1 MSLLGGFVTWLDA
14 FFEAGYS
21 LLQQGNVSFPPEH
34 VISFQGPGVT
44 LSDDATNDRTIVT
57 IANGNTTTTTT
68 ATFVQP
74 AALGT
79 VTVPVTS
86 TSSLAPG
93 LAVYIAGGGY
103 YAVVSITDGTH
114 FVAENLGLSGNAA
127 PTTNVTSPA
136 LVIPVGPANSLAVE
150 NNGTLL
156 TVRSLL
162 NFFGG
167 IVAVDNAG
175 AGRTDI
181 YLSPGGPVL
190 IAGSHTM
197 QPGETW
203 ALIAPNSVSTMPVVP
218 VLGQKLEFTTN
229 GAGFSTGSRATFNGN
244 GPNMQDPQDP
254 NNIGGS
260 RPAASTVFGLAE
272 NTNYAWRY
280 DGTLYRYVGDK
291 L

>member
-1 MSLLGGFVTWLDA
+1 MNVFEYLDA
-14 FFEAGYS
+14 FFESGYS
-21 LLQQGNVSFPPEH
+21 ALQLGNLNFPSEH
-34 VISFQGPGVT
+34 VLSFQGPGVT
-44 LSDDATNDRTIVT
+44 MQDDPTNDRTIVT

-74 AALGT
+74 AALAT

-86 TSSLAPG
+86 TASLAPG

-103 YAVVSITDGTH
+103 YAVSSITDGTH

-156 TVRSLL
+156 TVRSIL
-162 NFFGG
+162 NFLGG
-167 IVAVDNAG
+167 LVAVDNSG

-181 YLSPGGPVL
+181 YVSPGAPVTVS
-190 IAGSHTM
+190 GSHTL

-203 ALIAPNSVSTMPVVP
+203 GLIAPGSVTTMPAVP
-218 VLGQKLEFTTN
+218 VLGLKLELMTS
-229 GAGFSTGSRATFNGN
+229 GSGFSTGGRATFNGN
-244 GPNMQDPQDP
+244 GPTMQDPQDP

-260 RPAASTVFGLAE
+260 RPAAATVFGLAE
-272 NTNYAWRY
+272 NTTYAWRY
-280 DGTLYRYVGDK
+280 DGTLYRYAGDK